1 MYKIDRER
9 GEFLKWQGP
18 DFKKNTIRI
27 WIFFFSGTVQNPE
40 NPNALMI
47 NPAQTL
53 MLVQALQK
61 VKETASKVGTGT

>member
-1 MYKIDRER
+1 MFGKALNYQITYIL
-9 GEFLKWQGP
+9 F
-18 DFKKNTIRI
+18 
-27 WIFFFSGTVQNPE
+27 FFFSGTVQNPE